1 MPQKP
6 MSLGISINVLIF
18 LTNCVSSDSFSF
30 RHRIFNFLAPC
41 PGHAEPGCFSYP
53 LNSRCILSSRE
64 EILRECTPSSFRAL
78 GKISSAKLFRM
89 SGSNCH
95 PDDDPSSGSVLPVK
109 DRIALYSQVL
119 RLSDLCC
126 NILRSKFSCSNTNH
140 VV

>member
-6 MSLGISINVLIF
+6 MSLGISINMLIF
-18 LTNCVSSDSFSF
+18 LTYCVSSDSFSF
-30 RHRIFNFLAPC
+30 RHRILNFLA

-53 LNSRCILSSRE
+53 LNSRCVLSSRE
-64 EILRECTPSSFRAL
+64 EILRECAPSSFRAL

-126 NILRSKFSCSNTNH
+126 NNLRSKFSCSIH
-140 VV
+140 ESCSAI